1 MTVAKRT
8 RVAIEVGILGATG
21 MVGQQFVAL
30 LGNHPWF
37 RVTWLGA
44 SERSAGRRYGE
55 LPWRLPAP
63 LADGIGSL
71 PVETPAPGRGPRLVF
86 SALDASVAGEA
97 EAAFAAA
104 GHVVVSNARNHRMD
118 PLVPLLVP
126 EINPEHLAL
135 IPQQRR
141 QRGWSGAI
149 VTNPNCSTVFLA
161 LALAALRDLEPE
173 RVLVTTMQ
181 ALSGAGYP
189 GVASLDAL
197 GNVIPYIAGEEE
209 KIETETQKIL
219 GRLAASSAGACPERS
234 PRLSPASAA
243 AELQPSA
250 GIRPHPVRIS
260 AQANRVPVANGHTE
274 AVSIEFR
281 EPRSREEILAAV
293 RVFAGK
299 PQSLDL
305 PSAPAQPLVYLD
317 GADRPQPR
325 LDVERLGGMAVCAGR
340 LRPCPVL
347 GWKFVLLG
355 HNTIRGAAGAAI
367 LNAELMAAE
376 GWLD

>member
-1 MTVAKRT
+1 M
-8 RVAIEVGILGATG
+8 EVGVLGATG

-30 LGNHPWF
+30 LAKHPWF
-37 RVTWLGA
+37 RVSWLSA
-44 SERSAGRRYGE
+44 SERSTGRRYSE
-55 LPWRLPAP
+55 LPWRLSAP
-63 LADGIGSL
+63 LAAEIGSL
-71 PVETPAPGRGPRLVF
+71 PVETLVPGRGPRLVF
-86 SALDASVAGEA
+86 SALDANVAGEA

-118 PLVPLLVP
+118 PLAPLLVP

-141 QRGWSGAI
+141 ERDWSGAI

-219 GRLAASSAGACPERS
+219 GQFRRTGPTPPSASAGACPERGRR
-234 PRLSPASAA
+234 PSPASGAA
-243 AELQPSA
+243 KVQPSA
-250 GIRPHPVRIS
+250 AIWPHPVRIS
-260 AQANRVPVANGHTE
+260 AQANRVPVLHGHTE
-274 AVSIEFR
+274 AVSVEFR
-281 EPRSREEILAAV
+281 EPRAREEILAAL
-293 RVFAGK
+293 RDFAGK
-299 PQSLDL
+299 PQSLGL

-317 GADRPQPR
+317 GPDRPQPR
-325 LDVERLGGMAVCAGR
+325 LDVERLGGMAVFIGR
-340 LRPCPVL
+340 LRACPVL

-367 LNAELMAAE
+367 LNAELLAAE